1 MLGLVCRPRNAE
13 TPKNPAQPGRQIL
26 EIYPFEGI
34 CKEPLVVPTD
44 RFDPLLE
51 AGRFCLRKA
60 YLPRRLAMRM
70 HLFAEELRDH
80 RPIQLGLFDH
90 LDENGQAVATL
101 KRQVNQRY
109 GRFVLRSGATLPLH
123 AIYQDR
129 ANSYDICDV
138 RGKTC
143 F

>member
-1 MLGLVCRPRNAE
+1 MTQKLTCWVGYRSGEAGVGTTTLV
-13 TPKNPAQPGRQIL
+13 L
-26 EIYPFEGI
+26 
-34 CKEPLVVPTD
+34 PTD

-51 AGRFCLRKA
+51 AGRFCLRRA
-60 YLPRRLAMRM
+60 YLPKRLAMRM
-70 HLFAEELRDH
+70 HLFAEDLKDH
-80 RPIQLGLFDH
+80 RPIQLGLFDKQ
-90 LDENGQAVATL
+90 DEKDQAVADL
-101 KRQVNQRY
+101 KRRVNERY

-129 ANSYDICDV
+129 ANGYDICDV